1 MTREYR
7 FGRRVEFAETDMAGI
22 VHFSNFFRYMEMAE
36 HDFLRS
42 IGLSVHAD
50 IDGRTVSWPRV
61 CAECSYHAPATF
73 EDELEIV
80 VTVREKRTKTL
91 TYDFR
96 FFKGHAELIASGTM
110 TVVCVA
116 IDPLTRKMTPIPIP
130 ECVGHK
136 IETASTLTSAVPLCT
151 KPKTPTASCGG

>member
-1 MTREYR
+1 MTGEYR
-7 FGRRVEFAETDMAGI
+7 FRRRVEFAETDMAGI

-50 IDGRTVSWPRV
+50 LDGRTVSWPRV
-61 CAECSYHAPATF
+61 RAECSYHAPATF

-96 FFKGHAELIASGTM
+96 FFKGDAELIASGTM

-116 IDPLTRKMTPIPIP
+116 IDPATRKMTSIPIP
-130 ECVGHK
+130 ECIGRK
-136 IETASTLTSAVPLCT
+136 IETTSTNTILH
-151 KPKTPTASCGG
+151 